1 MAISPAP
8 PAAPMSAT
16 KWPRNSSSV
25 VRSIL
30 LLPVL
35 PFRRMPVMT
44 ARVDRRSVN
53 DLARAFSALTPSV
66 RERVKVLGPLRLVVD
81 GGAVEVPGPKR
92 RAVLALLA
100 LAEGRPVPVD
110 RLVDAL
116 WPTEMPDS
124 ARQALH
130 THVSRLRAHLGV
142 AATRLQTRLDGYRLD
157 LDPADLDVT
166 QARGLLATARTRA
179 PRDPAGALPLL
190 REAHALWRGPVLGDL
205 TDVEAI
211 ATAVEGW
218 AQLHRNI

>member
-1 MAISPAP
+1 MPA
-8 PAAPMSAT
+8 
-16 KWPRNSSSV
+16 V
-25 VRSIL
+25 DG
-30 LLPVL
+30 
-35 PFRRMPVMT
+35 T
-44 ARVDRRSVN
+44 ARV
-53 DLARAFSALTPSV
+53 
-66 RERVKVLGPLRLVVD
+66 RVEVLGPLRLVVN

-142 AATRLQTRLDGYRLD
+142 AATRLQTRQDGYRLD

-179 PRDPAGALPLL
+179 QRDPDWALPLL
-190 REAHALWRGPVLGDL
+190 REAHALWRGPVLADL

-211 ATAVEGW
+211 ATAVEGC
-218 AQLHRNI
+218 AQLHRDITDALIGCAIDAGEASSVGRPGRRRPLG